1 MADIKAKWVRIYSPG
16 GVTVNFQGQTG
27 LTRPLVVSVD
37 LLKKFIERGATV
49 EEIKADETTVLL
61 TLDNYNKDNGGIAVK
76 DEEYAPDLEAQH
88 DDDLKAIHDAYV
100 KDCTDEIVAK
110 MEDIKKNAIKLVSVA
125 KTNDLTFMIGTKFN
139 TILLPYKVEATY
151 SNNKKE
157 MVPVLWDI
165 SKVDS
170 TKEAAYAI
178 KGDPVLPQGVG
189 NPDEVKVTCNVT
201 FATMTLGKPNT
212 DKAVETAST
221 PKSTPASNSGK

>member
-88 DDDLKAIHDAYV
+88 DSDAKAIHDAYV

-110 MEDIKKNAIKLVSVA
+110 MADIKKNAVKLVSVA
-125 KTNDLTFMIGTKFN
+125 KTNNLTFMIGTKFN

-170 TKEAAYAI
+170 TKEAAYAVE
-178 KGDPVLPQGVG
+178 GEPVLPQGVG
-189 NPDEVKVTCNVT
+189 NPDKVKVTCNVT

-221 PKSTPASNSGK
+221 PKSTLASNSGK

>member
-88 DDDLKAIHDAYV
+88 DSDAKAIHDAYV

-110 MEDIKKNAIKLVSVA
+110 MTDIKNNAVKLVSVA

-157 MVPVLWDI
+157 MVPVIWDI

-170 TKEAAYAI
+170 TKEAAYAVE
-178 KGDPVLPQGVG
+178 GEPVLPQGVG
-189 NPDEVKVTCNVT
+189 NPDKVKVTCNVT

-212 DKAVETAST
+212 DKAGKAAAN

>member
-88 DDDLKAIHDAYV
+88 DDDAKAIHDAYV

-110 MEDIKKNAIKLVSVA
+110 MADIKKNAVKLVSVA

-157 MVPVLWDI
+157 MVPIIWDI

-170 TKEAAYAI
+170 AKEASYAVE
-178 KGDPVLPQGVG
+178 GEPVLPQGVG
-189 NPDEVKVTCNVT
+189 NPDKVKVTCNVT

-212 DKAVETAST
+212 NKADKAAAAT
-221 PKSTPASNSGK
+221 PTSNSGK

>member
-76 DEEYAPDLEAQH
+76 DEEYAPDLETQH
-88 DDDLKAIHDAYV
+88 DDDAKAIHDAYV

-110 MEDIKKNAIKLVSVA
+110 MADIKKNAVKLVSVA

-139 TILLPYKVEATY
+139 TILLPYRVEATY
-151 SNNKKE
+151 SNSKKE

-170 TKEAAYAI
+170 TKETSYAVE
-178 KGDPVLPQGVG
+178 GEPVLPQGVG
-189 NPDEVKVTCNVT
+189 NPDKVKVTCNVT

-212 DKAVETAST
+212 YKADKAAAT
-221 PKSTPASNSGK
+221 PTSNSGK

>member
-76 DEEYAPDLEAQH
+76 DEDYAPDLEAQH

-110 MEDIKKNAIKLVSVA
+110 MADIKKNTVKLVSVA

-157 MVPVLWDI
+157 MVSVLWDI

-170 TKEAAYAI
+170 TKETSYAVE
-178 KGDPVLPQGVG
+178 GEPVLPQGVG
-189 NPDEVKVTCNVT
+189 NPGKVKVTCNVT

-212 DKAVETAST
+212 DS
-221 PKSTPASNSGK
+221 

>member
-61 TLDNYNKDNGGIAVK
+61 TIDNYNKDNGGIAVK

-88 DDDLKAIHDAYV
+88 DDDAKAIHDAYV

-110 MEDIKKNAIKLVSVA
+110 MADIKKNAVKLVSVA

-139 TILLPYKVEATY
+139 TILLPYRVEATY

-170 TKEAAYAI
+170 TKETSYAVE
-178 KGDPVLPQGVG
+178 GEPVLPQGVG
-189 NPDEVKVTCNVT
+189 NPDKVKVTCNVT

-212 DKAVETAST
+212 DKADKAAAT
-221 PKSTPASNSGK
+221 PTSNSGK

>member
-88 DDDLKAIHDAYV
+88 DDDAKAIHDAYV

-110 MEDIKKNAIKLVSVA
+110 MADIKKNAVKLVSVA

-139 TILLPYKVEATY
+139 TILLPYRVEATY
-151 SNNKKE
+151 SNSKKE
-157 MVPVLWDI
+157 MVPILWDI

-170 TKEAAYAI
+170 TKETSYAVE
-178 KGDPVLPQGVG
+178 GEPVLPQGVG
-189 NPDEVKVTCNVT
+189 NPDKVKVTCNVT

-212 DKAVETAST
+212 DKADKAAATHT
-221 PKSTPASNSGK
+221 SNSGK

>member
-88 DDDLKAIHDAYV
+88 DSDAKAIHDAYV

-110 MEDIKKNAIKLVSVA
+110 MTDIKKNAVKLVSVA

-170 TKEAAYAI
+170 TKESSYAVE
-178 KGDPVLPQGVG
+178 GEPVLPQGVG
-189 NPDEVKVTCNVT
+189 NPDKVKVTCNVT

-212 DKAVETAST
+212 DKAGKAAAN

>member
-16 GVTVNFQGQTG
+16 GVTVNFQGQTS
-27 LTRPLVVSVD
+27 LTRPLVVAVD
-37 LLKKFIERGATV
+37 LIKKFIERGATV

-88 DDDLKAIHDAYV
+88 DDDAKVIHDAYV

-110 MEDIKKNAIKLVSVA
+110 MADIKKNAVKLVSVA

-170 TKEAAYAI
+170 TKETSYAVE
-178 KGDPVLPQGVG
+178 GEPVLPQGVG
-189 NPDEVKVTCNVT
+189 NPDKVKVTCNVT

-212 DKAVETAST
+212 DNADNAAAT
-221 PKSTPASNSGK
+221 PTSNSGK